1 MKNKKT
7 LYWAIGIVLAALV
20 MFGLYKAFSPKTS
33 TGSKA
38 VTVEVVDAKGDIK
51 AYGKKTDAQYLKGL
65 MDELKETTDFTY
77 EGTTSEFGLYIT
89 SINGTEANYDDDGA
103 YWAIYVN
110 GEYGQ
115 YGADQQPVN
124 DGDTFRFAY
133 EVYVPEG

>member
-20 MFGLYKAFSPKTS
+20 MFGLYKAFAPKPAA
-33 TGSKA
+33 GSKA
-38 VTVEVVDAKGDIK
+38 VTVEVLDDKGDIK
-51 AYGKKTDAQYLKGL
+51 TYGTKTDAEYLKGV
-65 MDELKETTDFTY
+65 MDELMETTDFTY
-77 EGTTSEFGLYIT
+77 EGTSGDFGLYIT
-89 SINGTEANYDDDGA
+89 AINGKEANYDNDGA
-103 YWAIYVN
+103 YWSIYVN
-110 GEYGQ
+110 SEYGQ